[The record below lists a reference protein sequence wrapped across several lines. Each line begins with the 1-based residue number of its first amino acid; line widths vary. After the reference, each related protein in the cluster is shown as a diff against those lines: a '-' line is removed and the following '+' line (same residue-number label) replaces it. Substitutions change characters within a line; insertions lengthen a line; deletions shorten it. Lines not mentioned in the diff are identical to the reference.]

1 MTIANCLQL
10 LFSKFYSHRVHVPLK
25 VIYVARNIKD
35 ATVSHFYHKRITSG
49 CNDFKAFAK
58 CSLNHE
64 TEYNPFIPHILE
76 AWSQRDHP
84 NLFFTTYE
92 DMKADLRKVASGV
105 LGFLK
110 GSGKLVIQQKLFI
123 RSNMIFEILLK
134 NVRGYQILVNSF
146 QMQLLIWKPY

>member
-1 MTIANCLQL
+1 M
-10 LFSKFYSHRVHVPLK
+10 
-25 VIYVARNIKD
+25 ARNIKD

-76 AWSQRDHP
+76 AWSQRDDP

-92 DMKADLRKVASGV
+92 DMKTDLRRVASGV
-105 LGFLK
+105 LRFLK
-110 GSGKLVIQQKLFI
+110 GDGKLENFYNVKRNIIEFFK
-123 RSNMIFEILLK
+123 K
-134 NVRGYQILVNSF
+134 NLWGYQISDDSF
-146 QMQLLIWKPY
+146 

>member
-1 MTIANCLQL
+1 MTIKYCLQF
-10 LFSKFYSHRVHVPLK
+10 LFSKFYSHRVHVPLQ

-58 CSLNHE
+58 CSLNHD

-92 DMKADLRKVASGV
+92 DMKTDLRKVASGV
-105 LGFLK
+105 LRFLK
-110 GSGKLVIQQKLFI
+110 GEGRLGIKQQKII
-123 RSNMIFEILLK
+123 RSNVICEIF
-134 NVRGYQILVNSF
+134 F
-146 QMQLLIWKPY
+146 

>member
-1 MTIANCLQL
+1 M
-10 LFSKFYSHRVHVPLK
+10 
-25 VIYVARNIKD
+25 ARNIKD

-49 CNDFKAFAK
+49 CDDFKAFAK

-110 GSGKLVIQQKLFI
+110 GSGKLVIQQKLLI
-123 RSNMIFEILLK
+123 WSN
-134 NVRGYQILVNSF
+134 VNSIITF
-146 QMQLLIWKPY
+146 NKN

>member
-1 MTIANCLQL
+1 MQGIGILIFSRENDNQILSTVFIFKILFTSSSCTIAGY
-10 LFSKFYSHRVHVPLK
+10 F
-25 VIYVARNIKD
+25 VARNIKD

-92 DMKADLRKVASGV
+92 DMKTDLRNVASGV
-105 LGFLK
+105 LRFLK
-110 GSGKLVIQQKLFI
+110 GEGRLGIKQQKII
-123 RSNMIFEILLK
+123 RSNVINSIL
-134 NVRGYQILVNSF
+134 
-146 QMQLLIWKPY
+146 

>member
-1 MTIANCLQL
+1 MQGIGKLIFSRDYINRALSATF
-10 LFSKFYSHRVHVPLK
+10 FSKLYSHHVHVPLK

-92 DMKADLRKVASGV
+92 DMKTDLRKVANGV
-105 LGFLK
+105 LSFLK
-110 GSGKLVIQQKLFI
+110 GDGKLGNFY
-123 RSNMIFEILLK
+123 
-134 NVRGYQILVNSF
+134 NVKRN
-146 QMQLLIWKPY
+146 

>member
-1 MTIANCLQL
+1 M
-10 LFSKFYSHRVHVPLK
+10 
-25 VIYVARNIKD
+25 ARNIKD

-92 DMKADLRKVASGV
+92 DMKTDLRRVASGV
-105 LGFLK
+105 SRFLK
-110 GSGKLVIQQKLFI
+110 GDGKLENFY
-123 RSNMIFEILLK
+123 
-134 NVRGYQILVNSF
+134 NVKRNL
-146 QMQLLIWKPY
+146 